1 MRRLGRALHRR
12 SLPLALLPLLA
23 RLLDHLL
30 AMRGARVVPL
40 LAQHLAPLRR
50 QLLEL
55 MKILPHLRL
64 LLRRQRLELLPSAAQ
79 RVALLGR
86 QRLKVL
92 EALARLV
99 ALLGR
104 HAEPALAPVHE
115 SLLALRRQAVPL
127 ASVSRQHFLLHRR
140 EARPG
145 DRRGGTGGRCGRL
158 LGPCGRCGEQ
168 QRGRGREQP
177 RESPGT
183 AWVTHYF
190 SPPLGLSAAAE
201 SPAMVRAAAGP

>member
-23 RLLDHLL
+23 RLMDHLL
-30 AMRGARVVPL
+30 ALGGARVVPL

-55 MKILPHLRL
+55 VKILPHLRL
-64 LLRRQRLELLPSAAQ
+64 LLR
-79 RVALLGR
+79 
-86 QRLKVL
+86 
-92 EALARLV
+92 
-99 ALLGR
+99 
-104 HAEPALAPVHE
+104 
-115 SLLALRRQAVPL
+115 
-127 ASVSRQHFLLHRR
+127 
-140 EARPG
+140 
-145 DRRGGTGGRCGRL
+145 
-158 LGPCGRCGEQ
+158 Q
-168 QRGRGREQP
+168 QRGRGRSREP

-201 SPAMVRAAAGP
+201 PPVMVRAAAGP

>member
-1 MRRLGRALHRR
+1 MRRLGRALPRR

-64 LLRRQRLELLPSAAQ
+64 LLGRQRLELLPSAAE

-92 EALARLV
+92 ESLARPV

-104 HAEPALAPVHE
+104 HAEPALAPVYD
-115 SLLALRRQAVPL
+115 SLLALRRRL
-127 ASVSRQHFLLHRR
+127 ARGILPEGESGAEHHEREPGEHHPERAGSAHQPSLATLPSFSVLAHS
-140 EARPG
+140 
-145 DRRGGTGGRCGRL
+145 
-158 LGPCGRCGEQ
+158 
-168 QRGRGREQP
+168 
-177 RESPGT
+177 
-183 AWVTHYF
+183 
-190 SPPLGLSAAAE
+190 
-201 SPAMVRAAAGP
+201 

>member
-23 RLLDHLL
+23 RLMDHLL
-30 AMRGARVVPL
+30 ALGGARVVPL
-40 LAQHLAPLRR
+40 LAQHLAALRR

-55 MKILPHLRL
+55 VKILPHLRL

-79 RVALLGR
+79 RAALLGW

-92 EALARLV
+92 EALA
-99 ALLGR
+99 
-104 HAEPALAPVHE
+104 

-127 ASVSRQHFLLHRR
+127 APETRQDLLLHRR

-145 DRRGGTGGRCGRL
+145 DRRGGTGSRCRRLLSRCGR
-158 LGPCGRCGEQ
+158 RGEQ
-168 QRGRGREQP
+168 QRGRGRSREP

-201 SPAMVRAAAGP
+201 PPVMVRAAAGP